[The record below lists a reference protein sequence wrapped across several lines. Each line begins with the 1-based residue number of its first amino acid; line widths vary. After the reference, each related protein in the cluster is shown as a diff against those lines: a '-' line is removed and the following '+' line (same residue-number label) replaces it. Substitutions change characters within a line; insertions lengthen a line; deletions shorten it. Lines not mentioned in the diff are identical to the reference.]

1 MKKLA
6 WLYLSLSLLPNL
18 AAWGQNKKLDSLY
31 HQLNQHPKEDTIR
44 VQLLNGICYYEYTS
58 DNERNKVHATEALRI
73 SRQLH
78 YASGTGTALKYM
90 ALYYWVTGDY
100 DPATKYAIEMLRT
113 FEATSNVLGLSQAYN
128 LLGLIHE
135 RSQDFEKAKYYY
147 TKALEI
153 RQKAGLKRDVAYS
166 FNSLGSLYYNLAKY
180 DEAGEYFQKSLKI
193 RKELK
198 DEDGLSQTYGNLAVI
213 FMKKKE
219 YTAAVE
225 YFQTALAILD
235 KLGNKYRTMVNYTN
249 LGEVYIYLKKY
260 DEAGRYLQAALAM
273 ATTLHHKEVLAE
285 VYDKLTLLE
294 SATGQHE
301 QALAYLELKHLYLD
315 SIYTEKKA
323 KQIAEVEARYQ
334 TEKKDQTIL
343 ALQQQKEIQNL
354 KQLYLVLGLLAMSL
368 IAAAIYFL
376 QRSHHRKVS
385 GLLENQKSLNLRLQE
400 ADQLKSNLFA
410 NISHEFRTPL
420 TLILTP
426 IEDKLA
432 SPSLAASEK
441 ESLRLVARNANRL
454 LSLVNQL
461 LDLTKLEAKKMELV
475 VQQGDLKKF
484 LTVVSAS
491 FDSLAEN
498 KNIRFEKSIALEA
511 FDSWFDADKLEKIV
525 NNILFNAFKFTPEG
539 GQVRFVIAQ
548 SPQTNDLEITISDT
562 GKGIPEDEQQH
573 IFSPFYQSR
582 QAADDA
588 RFGTGLGLSLVK
600 ELVNLYQGT
609 IQLTSVLHEGTT
621 LRITLPQT
629 KERLPVFAVF
639 MEEISAAGSLATKP
653 AADLLPRHHDEI
665 NEEAA
670 LEREGMH
677 EDTVLIVED
686 NDDLRNYIAST
697 LQGEF
702 VTLTAKDGIEGYALA
717 VERIPDLVISDVM
730 MPNLDGMG
738 LTEKLKADERT
749 SHIPVVLLTAKADRG
764 SKIEGL
770 QTGADDY
777 LSKPFSSEE
786 LRIRIA
792 NLIEQRKKLAIIYR
806 AGYSVAAAPP
816 KEPSLND
823 KFLMKAKQLVED
835 NIADPGFG
843 VEKMAE
849 DMHLS
854 RAQLFRKLKAIA
866 GLSPN
871 EFINE
876 IRLQKA
882 AHLILSKADTLTQIG
897 YAVGFNEQSYFAKRF
912 RKKFGVAPSE
922 YSKKNA
928 PEKV

>member
-6 WLYLSLSLLPNL
+6 WLYLSLL
-18 AAWGQNKKLDSLY
+18 AALPACGQNKKLDSLY
-31 HQLNQHPKEDTIR
+31 HQLNQHPKEDTVR
-44 VQLLNGICYYEYTS
+44 VHLLTGICYYEYTS
-58 DNERNKVHATEALRI
+58 DNERNKLHATEALRI
-73 SRQLH
+73 SRKLH
-78 YASGTGTALKYM
+78 YTFGIGTALKYM
-90 ALYYWVTGDY
+90 ALYYWVIGDY
-100 DPATKYAIEMLRT
+100 DPATEYAIQMLQT
-113 FEATSNVLGLSQAYN
+113 FETTSNVLGLSQAYN

-135 RSQDFEKAKYYY
+135 RSQDFEKAKFYY

-166 FNSLGSLYYNLAKY
+166 FNSLGSLYYNLSKF
-180 DEAGEYFQKSLKI
+180 DEAQDYFQKSLKI
-193 RKELK
+193 REEIK

-219 YTAAVE
+219 YTAAVA
-225 YFQTALAILD
+225 YYQKALVLLE

-249 LGEVYIYLKKY
+249 LGEVYIYQKKY

-273 ATTLHHKEVLAE
+273 ATTLRHKEVLAE

-294 SATGQHE
+294 TESGRHK
-301 QALAYLELKHLYLD
+301 QALAYLERKHNYLD

-343 ALQQQKEIQNL
+343 ALQQQKEIQTL
-354 KQLYLVLGLLAMSL
+354 KQLYLVLGLLAVTMISTS
-368 IAAAIYFL
+368 IYLL
-376 QRSHHRKVS
+376 QRSHNRKVS
-385 GLLENQKSLNLRLQE
+385 VLLENQKSLNLRLQE

-432 SPSLAASEK
+432 SPSLAPEEK
-441 ESLRLVARNANRL
+441 ESFQLVARNANRL

-498 KNIRFEKSIALEA
+498 KKIRFKKSITLEA
-511 FDSWFDADKLEKIV
+511 VGHWFDADKLEKII
-525 NNILFNAFKFTPEG
+525 NNVLFNAFKFTPED
-539 GQVRFVIAQ
+539 GQVTFAITHA
-548 SPQTNDLEITISDT
+548 PQTNDLEIAIRDT

-609 IQLTSVLHEGTT
+609 IELTSVLQQGTT

-629 KERLPVFAVF
+629 KDRLPVYAVF
-639 MEEISAAGSLATKP
+639 NDETPLVDHPGSKL
-653 AADLLPRHHDEI
+653 AADALHLQPEDGNDEVMP
-665 NEEAA
+665 ETGATP
-670 LEREGMH
+670 

-686 NDDLRNYIAST
+686 NEDLRNYIATT
-697 LQGEF
+697 LQGQF
-702 VTLTAKDGIEGYALA
+702 VTLTANDGVEGYALA
-717 VERIPDLVISDVM
+717 TERIPDLVISDVM

-749 SHIPVVLLTAKADRG
+749 SHIPVVLLTAKADRE

-786 LRIRIA
+786 LKIRVI
-792 NLIEQRKKLAIIYR
+792 NLIEQRKKLATIYR
-806 AGYSVAAAPP
+806 VGYSVAAPTP
-816 KEPSLND
+816 KEPSLDD

-835 NIADPGFG
+835 NIGDAGFG
-843 VEKMAE
+843 VEKMAD

-882 AHLILSKADTLTQIG
+882 AQLILSKSDTLTQIS

-922 YSKKNA
+922 YGKKNA
-928 PEKV
+928 VQKA

>member
-6 WLYLSLSLLPNL
+6 WLYLSLLASLP
-18 AAWGQNKKLDSLY
+18 AWGQNKKLDSLY
-31 HQLNQHPKEDTIR
+31 HQLNQHPKEDTVR
-44 VQLLNGICYYEYTS
+44 VQLLVGICYYEYTS
-58 DNERNKVHATEALRI
+58 DNERNKLHATEALRI
-73 SRQLH
+73 SRKLR
-78 YASGTGTALKYM
+78 YTFGTGTALKYM
-90 ALYYWVTGDY
+90 ALYYWVIGDY
-100 DPATKYAIEMLRT
+100 DPATQYAIQMLQT
-113 FEATSNVLGLSQAYN
+113 FETSTNVLGLSQAYN

-166 FNSLGSLYYNLAKY
+166 FNSLGSLYYNLSKF
-180 DEAGEYFQKSLKI
+180 DEARDYFQKSLKI
-193 RKELK
+193 REELK

-219 YTAAVE
+219 YTDAVA
-225 YFQTALAILD
+225 YYQKALAILERI
-235 KLGNKYRTMVNYTN
+235 GNKYRTMVNYTN

-294 SATGQHE
+294 SATGRHK
-301 QALAYLELKHLYLD
+301 QALAYLELKHNYLD

-354 KQLYLVLGLLAMSL
+354 KQLYLILGLLAMSM

-376 QRSHHRKVS
+376 QRSHNRKVS

-432 SPSLAASEK
+432 SPSLAPDEK
-441 ESLRLVARNANRL
+441 ESFQLVARNANRL
-454 LSLVNQL
+454 LSLVNQV

-498 KNIRFEKSIALEA
+498 KNSRFEKSIALETA
-511 FDSWFDADKLEKIV
+511 GCWFDADKLEKII
-525 NNILFNAFKFTPEG
+525 NNVLFNAFKFTPEG
-539 GQVRFVIAQ
+539 GQVTFAITQ
-548 SPQTNDLEITISDT
+548 SPQTNDLEIAISDT

-609 IQLTSVLHEGTT
+609 IELTSVLHQGTT

-629 KERLPVFAVF
+629 KERLPTFAVF
-639 MEEISAAGSLATKP
+639 KEEIPQVDQSLAKP
-653 AADLLPRHHDEI
+653 AVEPVQTNTEDNNDEAVW
-665 NEEAA
+665 AA
-670 LEREGMH
+670 EPTQ

-697 LQGEF
+697 LQGLF
-702 VTLTAKDGIEGYALA
+702 ITLTAKDGAEGYALA
-717 VERIPDLVISDVM
+717 IERIPDLVISDVM

-786 LRIRIA
+786 LKVRA
-792 NLIEQRKKLAIIYR
+792 VNLIAQRKKLATIYR
-806 AGYSVAAAPP
+806 AGYSVAAPPP
-816 KEPSLND
+816 KEPSLDD
-823 KFLMKAKQLVED
+823 KFLLRAKQLVED

-843 VEKMAE
+843 VEKMA
-849 DMHLS
+849 DNMHLS

-882 AHLILSKADTLTQIG
+882 AQLILSKADTLTQIS

-928 PEKV
+928 TQKA

>member
-1 MKKLA
+1 MKKIA
-6 WLYLSLSLLPNL
+6 WLYLSLSLMSGLP
-18 AAWGQNKKLDSLY
+18 AWGQNKKLDSLY
-31 HQLNQHPKEDTIR
+31 HQLNQHPKEDTVR
-44 VQLLNGICYYEYTS
+44 VQLLTGICYYEYTS
-58 DNERNKVHATEALRI
+58 DNERNKLHATEALRI
-73 SRQLH
+73 SRRLH
-78 YASGTGTALKYM
+78 YTFGIGTALKYM
-90 ALYYWVTGDY
+90 ALYYWVIGDY
-100 DPATKYAIEMLRT
+100 DPATEYAIEMLQT
-113 FEATSNVLGLSQAYN
+113 FETSSNVLGLSQAYN

-166 FNSLGSLYYNLAKY
+166 FNSLGSLYYNLSKF
-180 DEAGEYFQKSLKI
+180 DEAQDYFQKSLKI
-193 RKELK
+193 REEIK

-225 YFQTALAILD
+225 YYQKALAILE

-249 LGEVYIYLKKY
+249 LGEVYIHQKKYGEAEHYLKS
-260 DEAGRYLQAALAM
+260 ALAM
-273 ATTLHHKEVLAE
+273 ATTLRHKEVLAE

-294 SATGQHE
+294 TESGHHK
-301 QALAYLELKHLYLD
+301 QALAYLELKHNYLD

-343 ALQQQKEIQNL
+343 ALEQQKEIQNL
-354 KQLYLVLGLLAMSL
+354 KQLYLILGLLAMTV
-368 IAAAIYFL
+368 ICVTIYFL
-376 QRSHHRKVS
+376 QRSHNRKVS

-432 SPSLAASEK
+432 SPTLAAGEK
-441 ESLRLVARNANRL
+441 ESFQLVARNANRL

-498 KNIRFEKSIALEA
+498 KKIRFEKSIAVETR
-511 FDSWFDADKLEKIV
+511 DGWFDADKLEKII
-525 NNILFNAFKFTPEG
+525 NNVLFNAFKFTTEG
-539 GQVRFVIAQ
+539 GQVTFAITQ
-548 SPQTNDLEITISDT
+548 SPQTNDLEIAISDT
-562 GKGIPEDEQQH
+562 GKGIPEEEQQH

-582 QAADDA
+582 HAADDG
-588 RFGTGLGLSLVK
+588 FGTGLGLSLVK
-600 ELVNLYQGT
+600 ELVDLYQGN
-609 IQLTSVLHEGTT
+609 IQLSSTLHQGTT

-629 KERLPVFAVF
+629 KDRLPAFTVFK
-639 MEEISAAGSLATKP
+639 EETAMVDHPATTAASLQFNGEDIP
-653 AADLLPRHHDEI
+653 DEVASE
-665 NEEAA
+665 NEAA
-670 LEREGMH
+670 H
-677 EDTVLIVED
+677 EETVLIVED

-697 LQGEF
+697 LQGQF
-702 VTLTAKDGIEGYALA
+702 ITLTAKDGAEGYALA
-717 VERIPDLVISDVM
+717 IERIPDLVISDVM
-730 MPNLDGMG
+730 MPNLDGIG
-738 LTEKLKADERT
+738 LTEILKTDERT
-749 SHIPVVLLTAKADRG
+749 SHIPVVLLTAKADPQ
-764 SKIEGL
+764 SKIDGL

-786 LRIRIA
+786 LRIRA
-792 NLIEQRKKLAIIYR
+792 TNLIEQRKKLAIIYR
-806 AGYSVAAAPP
+806 AGYSAVAPPP
-816 KEPSLND
+816 KEPSLDD

-843 VEKMAE
+843 VEKMA
-849 DMHLS
+849 DNMHLS

-882 AHLILSKADTLTQIG
+882 AQLILSKADTLTQIS

-922 YSKKNA
+922 YSKRNA
-928 PEKV
+928 TQKA